1 MKNGDNVTRKIS
13 LFLMN
18 KKGLSVLQTILEEFG
33 PDSIDCVISARD
45 EGVKKDYY
53 KEIAD
58 LCFSHGL
65 RVFSR
70 QEQYQLKGKFTFAI
84 GWRWIIK
91 EYQNLIIFH
100 DALLPRYR
108 GFAPLVSSLIN
119 GEQKIGVSALLAS
132 NSYDEGDII
141 AQRVMEIQYPIKIA
155 EAIDLLLPL
164 YNELA
169 RIIARDI
176 LRGNPINSVPQ
187 DHQNASYCLWRDE
200 KDYQINWHESSQK
213 IHRFIDAVGF
223 PYKGAQT
230 FIDGKQVR
238 VLEAVTVPDVM
249 IENRDSGKVVFF
261 RDNCPVVVCSQGL
274 LKITKMIDEVTQE
287 SILPLKKIRVRF
299 SQG

>member
-1 MKNGDNVTRKIS
+1 MKNGENVTRKIS

-18 KKGLSVLQTILEEFG
+18 KKGLSVLQAILEEFG
-33 PDSIDCVISARD
+33 PDSLDCVISARD

-53 KEIAD
+53 KEISD
-58 LCFSHGL
+58 LCFSQGL

-70 QEQYQLKGKFTFAI
+70 QEPYLLKSVFAFAI

-91 EYQNLIIFH
+91 ECQNLIIFH

-132 NSYDEGDII
+132 NNYDEGDII
-141 AQRVMEIQYPIKIA
+141 AQRAIEIQYPIKIA
-155 EAIDLLLPL
+155 DAIDLLLPL

-169 RIIARDI
+169 RFIARDI
-176 LRGNPINSVPQ
+176 RHGSPVNTVPQ
-187 DHQNASYCLWRDE
+187 DHQNASYCLWRNE
-200 KDYQINWHESSQK
+200 KDYQINWTESSQK
-213 IHRFIDAVGF
+213 IRRFIDAVGF

-230 FIDGKQVR
+230 SLDGKQLR

-249 IENRDSGKVVFF
+249 IENRDPGKVIFS
-261 RDNCPVVVCSQGL
+261 RNNCPVVVCGQGL
-274 LKITKMIDEVTQE
+274 LKITKMIDEATEE
-287 SILPLKKIRVRF
+287 SVLPLKKFRVRF